1 MSRRINLLEG
11 NIFSS
16 LTRLAL
22 PIMATSLIQMAYN
35 MTDMIWIGYIGSDAV
50 ASVGAAGMF
59 GWMSQSIA
67 TLARMGGQVKAGHR
81 LGAGDRVEA
90 ALYAQN
96 SLQLA
101 TALSVLFGFVMAVF
115 TGPLIGFF
123 RLNSAHVV
131 KDAEVYLFIT
141 GGLIIFSIINQIFT
155 GLITV
160 TGNSRTPFLVTTAGL
175 VLNIVL
181 DPVLIFGVGP
191 FPAMGV
197 AGAAIATVLAQA
209 LATLLYVL
217 YARRDPHLLQGV
229 HLLEKPDLGKL
240 REICRV
246 GLPAALQSALF
257 TGISMILARTVATFG
272 ATAVAVQKVGA
283 QIESISWM
291 TADGFSAALNSFV
304 AQNYG
309 AGNFER
315 AKRGFRDSLIV
326 MTIWGIFT
334 TFLLI
339 FAAAPIFRIFIHE
352 PEALPLG
359 VDYLVIL
366 GYSQLFSCIEIMT
379 GGAFSGFG
387 KTLPPSIN
395 SIVLTSARIPMAM
408 LLSSPALLGLDG
420 IWWSITI
427 SSSLKGIVLL
437 ALFLIFLRREERKLR
452 RA

>member
-229 HLLEKPDLGKL
+229 RLLEKPDLGKL

-291 TADGFSAALNSFV
+291 TADGFSAALYSFV

-359 VDYLVIL
+359 VNYLVIL